1 MDRFVRLF
9 VLISERL
16 SKAPERKRNMALFK
30 RKSKEDGQ
38 KLKSVLNTPQLDLR
52 HSIPSAIAKVKTLN
66 AALVIL
72 PKEPSEELMAAYGA
86 IPRKNVATE
95 LYLER
100 DAELKAVNGCSV
112 IECMPGSDKIV
123 YELNGIGVVLNHTEE
138 TPRIVINGVL
148 IFSKGTKVD
157 VLSANGLTAQPDF
170 EIENT
175 KLFPGTVSLD
185 RSFFENIK
193 ENTVVAC
200 GRVMAI
206 ELDVTPEVL
215 QGRNLF
221 LAAGGEI
228 KCSKRLLGVL
238 QTMSVAGGK
247 YEISL

>member
-1 MDRFVRLF
+1 
-9 VLISERL
+9 
-16 SKAPERKRNMALFK
+16 MALFK
-30 RKSKEDGQ
+30 RKNKEDGQ
-38 KLKSVLNTPQLDLR
+38 KFKSLLNTPRLDLR
-52 HSIPSAIAKVKTLN
+52 HSIPSAIAKVKALN

-72 PKEPSEELMAAYGA
+72 PKEPSEELMAAYGS

-95 LYLER
+95 LYLEKDEELR
-100 DAELKAVNGCSV
+100 DINGCSV
-112 IECMPGSDKIV
+112 IECMPGSDKTV
-123 YELNGIGVVLNHTEE
+123 YMINGIGVFLNHTQG
-138 TPRIVINGVL
+138 TPRVVGNGV
-148 IFSKGTKVD
+148 FVCSKGTKVD
-157 VLSANGLTAQPDF
+157 ILSANGLTVQLDF

-175 KLFPGTVSLD
+175 KLFPGAISLD

-200 GRVMAI
+200 GGVMTV

-221 LAAGGEI
+221 LAAGGKI

-247 YEISL
+247 YEILL